1 MIFRQILGEG
11 KRLEDIVKEFYI
23 IVRYEVVKRER
34 DSGESGDNN
43 TGNVSE

>member
-11 KRLEDIVKEFYI
+11 KRLEDIVKKFYI
-23 IVRYEVVKRER
+23 IVMNEIFKGEG
-34 DSGESGDNN
+34 DSGESGDDN